1 MLMSSIVALSLGLS
15 LTHATEEGSG
25 LADDTEPA
33 PLPECYVT
41 DVPKF
46 INTLKK
52 HIKIE
57 SPKKAGE
64 LDCSGQQGFVLEIC
78 KYNFNFASGD
88 TDVVI
93 KWNDCGKISF
103 ICSIFNRE
111 GVVYEP
117 TLPEEVT
124 NLGLNGDCPADNTYY
139 IIGGVVGG
147 VVALIL
153 AVVGVVICK
162 KK

>member
-1 MLMSSIVALSLGLS
+1 MHSSKMLFLVR
-15 LTHATEEGSG
+15 
-25 LADDTEPA
+25 
-33 PLPECYVT
+33 
-41 DVPKF
+41 
-46 INTLKK
+46 
-52 HIKIE
+52 
-57 SPKKAGE
+57 
-64 LDCSGQQGFVLEIC
+64 FVLEIC

-93 KWNDCGKISF
+93 KWNNCGKISF

-124 NLGLNGDCPADNTYY
+124 NLGLNGDCPPPPRYDIIYGVIGSFLFISAAGIGYFTYKF
-139 IIGGVVGG
+139 
-147 VVALIL
+147 
-153 AVVGVVICK
+153 CK

>member
-1 MLMSSIVALSLGLS
+1 MVR
-15 LTHATEEGSG
+15 
-25 LADDTEPA
+25 
-33 PLPECYVT
+33 
-41 DVPKF
+41 
-46 INTLKK
+46 
-52 HIKIE
+52 
-57 SPKKAGE
+57 
-64 LDCSGQQGFVLEIC
+64 FVLEIC

-124 NLGLNGDCPADNTYY
+124 NLGLNGDCPPTARRNLIYDVVVY
-139 IIGGVVGG
+139 GGSAALLLV
-147 VVALIL
+147 LIL
-153 AVVGVVICK
+153 WITITIWK
-162 KK
+162 KKKSTEITL

>member
-1 MLMSSIVALSLGLS
+1 MHSSKMLFLVR
-15 LTHATEEGSG
+15 
-25 LADDTEPA
+25 
-33 PLPECYVT
+33 
-41 DVPKF
+41 
-46 INTLKK
+46 
-52 HIKIE
+52 
-57 SPKKAGE
+57 
-64 LDCSGQQGFVLEIC
+64 FVLEIC

-93 KWNDCGKISF
+93 KWNNCGKISF

-124 NLGLNGDCPADNTYY
+124 NLGLNGDCPSDNTYY

>member
-1 MLMSSIVALSLGLS
+1 MFFFVR
-15 LTHATEEGSG
+15 
-25 LADDTEPA
+25 
-33 PLPECYVT
+33 
-41 DVPKF
+41 
-46 INTLKK
+46 
-52 HIKIE
+52 
-57 SPKKAGE
+57 
-64 LDCSGQQGFVLEIC
+64 FVLEIC

-93 KWNDCGKISF
+93 KWNNCGKISF

-124 NLGLNGDCPADNTYY
+124 NLGLNGDCPPTARSYK
-139 IIGGVVGG
+139 ILWWFGGCVAFVLAG
-147 VVALIL
+147 VIVFYSCNKL
-153 AVVGVVICK
+153 CK

>member
-1 MLMSSIVALSLGLS
+1 MVR
-15 LTHATEEGSG
+15 
-25 LADDTEPA
+25 
-33 PLPECYVT
+33 
-41 DVPKF
+41 
-46 INTLKK
+46 
-52 HIKIE
+52 
-57 SPKKAGE
+57 
-64 LDCSGQQGFVLEIC
+64 FVLEIC
-78 KYNFNFASGD
+78 KDNPNFASGD

-93 KWNDCGKISF
+93 KWNNCGKISF

-117 TLPEEVT
+117 KLSVEVT
-124 NLGLNGDCPADNTYY
+124 NLGLNGDCLADNTYY